1 MSSIFISHSSSN
13 NSEAIVIKNWL
24 IEQGWDDI
32 FLDFDPHKG
41 IVVGE
46 HWKIALHDAAN
57 CCDAVLFLISQA
69 WLESEWCRKELYLA
83 EKLDKHIIAIEIEED
98 LAIDTLLEKLKST
111 TQLISLVKGKDH
123 QMLRFAHPDTGDPDY
138 VLFSKSGLIGLKK
151 GLLKAGLD
159 PLFFEW
165 PPQQDL
171 NRSPYR
177 GMLPLE
183 AEDAGIFYGREAST
197 NEMLAKLRKL
207 STKQTSAAMI
217 ILGASGAGKS
227 SFLRAGILP
236 RLHREDRYFLPLPI
250 IRPENSVIWG
260 EYGLLLALTKIFD
273 EHKLG
278 ITRGAL
284 REIIKNNNKEL
295 FRLLQKLANEA
306 TVPLLTDETGQITP
320 TLVLTIDQGEELFHS
335 DDDEQSKKFMEL
347 IKQLVLHPD
356 LAIIIL
362 VTIRSDAY
370 EYLQSNKEMEDIPQ
384 HIFSL
389 APMPQGAYHNIIEGP
404 ARRLQDTERPLTIDP
419 ALTQKLLQDI
429 EEGGNKDS
437 LPLLAF
443 TLERLYLEYGGNGSL
458 TLVEYEEMGGLV
470 GAINAAVEIALINAE
485 QDPLLPNDRQAIINL
500 LHRGLIPWL
509 AGIDPDSQIP
519 RRRVAKYS
527 EIPIEALP
535 IIEHLIDQRLL
546 AKDLDASSKERT
558 IEPAHE
564 ALLRQWSLLQ
574 GWLKEDFVALS
585 TLESLQRASR
595 DWAAN
600 NKKNAWLNHNSGRLE
615 YAELLKQRDNLWK
628 SLSQN
633 DWEYLKACREQ
644 ENQQKNRELTEVQ
657 KLAAAQKRI
666 AKITSIGMLV
676 AIVLFMISVLL
687 GWQVKK
693 ANVETER
700 QLQEANHNFGLA
712 LFERAKQTFAEK
724 RYTEAAYFS
733 ANAFSKIKQQ
743 DVLFKINN
751 IWVKSVNQPSSVWS
765 SPLVSHH
772 NENINAV
779 AFSPDG
785 SLLISASSD
794 NVLLLWDVATGKTIK
809 SFTGHSDRVTSVA
822 FSPDGKKLASG
833 SADQQIYLWD
843 IASAKYLK
851 NLKGHTQLVSS
862 VAFSPDGLTLASA
875 SDDDSIRLWD
885 ISNGKQIKKLIAN
898 SVGITSIAFSPDGQ
912 TLATGFGNST
922 AFYPTA
928 STNNTIRLWDLNS
941 DQTQTLSGHI
951 KPVTSVAFSP
961 DGQTLAS
968 ASVDTSI
975 RLWDLRNNSL
985 KTTLKGHNNHV
996 TSLAFSKDSK
1006 RLVSGSM
1013 DKTIRLWDLTT
1024 NKIKNVLIGHTEI
1037 VTSVAFSADGLT
1049 LASGSKDDT
1058 LRLWDISSSQ
1068 ITTELTGHKKPVK
1081 SVAFS
1086 PDGLTL
1092 SSASGDQTI
1101 KIWDVAS
1108 KQLQTTLSKHTD
1120 GVHSIAISHDGLK
1133 LASAAD
1139 DNTIRLWDLS
1149 DDQMTSTLIVQNQ
1162 ATTSIAFSPDQL
1174 MLAAGFRNGTT
1185 QTWDL
1190 SNNKQKPLMKTTSK
1204 EMISITS
1211 LTFTPDGLTLA
1222 TGLGNGS
1229 IEIWDL
1235 LNNKRINTIQVHSM
1249 PINSLIFSPDGATI
1263 ASASEDKTITLYNI
1277 ASPENKTTLT
1287 THKRAVN
1294 SIAFSFDGSV
1304 LASAS
1309 SDRNIHISHVPS
1321 GKLTSILTG
1330 HFKSVNSVAF
1340 SPNSLLLASAS
1351 SDHTIQ
1357 LWDIA
1362 QYSHLSDESY
1372 RQNWLSEQEVHHGYY
1387 LNSVNMY
1394 IKKSESK
1401 FGENN
1406 NPTPNWSITHP
1417 FH

>member
-1 MSSIFISHSSSN
+1 MSNIFISHSSSN
-13 NSEAIVIKNWL
+13 NFEAIAIKNWL

-32 FLDFDPHKG
+32 FLDLDPDSG
-41 IVVGE
+41 IVAGE
-46 HWKIALHDAAN
+46 RWEAALHDAAN
-57 CCDAVLFLISQA
+57 RCDAVLFLASQA
-69 WLESEWCRKELYLA
+69 WLKSDWCRKEFHLTH
-83 EKLDKHIIAIEIEED
+83 KLNKRIIGILIED
-98 LAIDTLLEKLKST
+98 LVIKTLPEELTST
-111 TQLISLVKGKDH
+111 WQLINLASSCDH
-123 QMLRFAHPDTGDPDY
+123 KTIAVTHPDTGQQLH
-138 VLFSKSGLIGLKK
+138 VHFSTSGLIRLKNGLV
-151 GLLKAGLD
+151 KAGLD

-165 PPQQDL
+165 PPQHDP

-183 AEDAGIFYGREAST
+183 ADDAGIFYGREAPT
-197 NEMLAKLRKL
+197 NELLDKLRGIRSNQL
-207 STKQTSAAMI
+207 SSLMV

-236 RLHREDRYFLPLPI
+236 RLSRDDRHFLPLPI
-250 IRPENSVIWG
+250 IRPENSVLWG
-260 EYGLLLALTKIFD
+260 EHGLLLALIKIF
-273 EHKLG
+273 EEYKLG

-284 REIIKNNNKEL
+284 REIIKDNDKEL
-295 FRLLQKLANEA
+295 FKLLQKLANKA
-306 TVPLLTDETGQITP
+306 AVPLLTGETGQITP

-335 DDDEQSKKFMEL
+335 DCGEQSQKFMEL
-347 IKQLVLHPD
+347 IKQLALHPK
-356 LAIIIL
+356 LALVIL

-370 EYLQSNKEMEDIPQ
+370 EYLQSNQELENIPQ

-404 ARRLQDTERPLTIDP
+404 ARRLKGTDRPLKIDP
-419 ALTQKLLQDI
+419 ALTQKLLLDI

-443 TLERLYLEYGGNGSL
+443 TLQRLYLEYGGNGNL

-485 QDPLLPNDRQAIINL
+485 QDPLLPSDRQAIINL

-509 AGIDPDSQIP
+509 AGIDPDSQVP

-546 AKDLDASSKERT
+546 AKDFDVDSKEKT

-564 ALLRQWSLLQ
+564 ALLRQWGLLQ

-600 NKKNAWLNHNSGRLE
+600 NKKSAWLNHNSGRLE

-628 SLSQN
+628 FLSQE
-633 DWEYLKACREQ
+633 DWEYLKACREL
-644 ENQQKNRELTEVQ
+644 ENQQKNKELTEVQ

-666 AKITSIGMLV
+666 AKRTSIGMLV
-676 AIVLFMISVLL
+676 AVVLFMISVLL
-687 GWQVKK
+687 GWQVKQ
-693 ANVETER
+693 ANVETKK

-724 RYTEAAYFS
+724 RHAEAAYFS

-743 DVLFKINN
+743 DILFQANN
-751 IWVKSVNQPSSVWS
+751 IWVKSINQPLSVWS
-765 SPLVSHH
+765 SPPASHH
-772 NENINAV
+772 NENINSV
-779 AFSPDG
+779 AFSPIG
-785 SLLISASSD
+785 SHLVSASSD
-794 NVLLLWDVATGKTIK
+794 NVLLLWDVATGKTIR
-809 SFTGHSDRVTSVA
+809 SFTGHSDRVTSVT
-822 FSPDGKKLASG
+822 FSPDGKTLASG

-843 IASAKYLK
+843 IASSKHL
-851 NLKGHTQLVSS
+851 NTLEGHTQLVSS

-875 SDDDSIRLWD
+875 SDDDSIRLWNVA
-885 ISNGKQIKKLIAN
+885 NGKQIKKLIAN
-898 SVGITSIAFSPDGQ
+898 SVGITSITFSPDGQ
-912 TLATGFGNST
+912 TLASGFGNST
-922 AFYPTA
+922 GFYPIA
-928 STNNTIRLWDLNS
+928 SKNNTIRLWDLNS
-941 DQTQTLSGHI
+941 DNTQTLSGHI

-975 RLWDLRNNSL
+975 RLWDLSNNSL

-996 TSLAFSKDSK
+996 TSLAFSIDGK

-1013 DKTIRLWDLTT
+1013 DKTLRLWDLTT

-1037 VTSVAFSADGLT
+1037 VTSVAFSPDGLT
-1049 LASGSKDDT
+1049 LASGSKDNT
-1058 LRLWDISSSQ
+1058 LRLWDISASQ

-1092 SSASGDQTI
+1092 SSASSDQTI
-1101 KIWDVAS
+1101 MLWDVVS
-1108 KQLQTTLSKHTD
+1108 KQLQATLSKHTG
-1120 GVHSIAISHDGLK
+1120 GVHSIAYSHDGLK

-1149 DDQMTSTLIVQNQ
+1149 DNLITSTLIAQNQ
-1162 ATTSIAFSPDQL
+1162 ATTSIAFSPNQL
-1174 MLAAGFRNGTT
+1174 ILAAGLRNGTT
-1185 QTWDL
+1185 QAWDL
-1190 SNNKQKPLMKTTSK
+1190 SNNKQKSLMKITSK
-1204 EMISITS
+1204 ELISITS

-1222 TGLGNGS
+1222 TGLGDGS
-1229 IEIWDL
+1229 IELWDL
-1235 LNNKRINTIQVHSM
+1235 LNNKRLNTIQTHSM

-1263 ASASEDKTITLYNI
+1263 ASASEDKTITLFDL
-1277 ASPENKTTLT
+1277 ASPDNKATLT
-1287 THKRAVN
+1287 NHKRAVN
-1294 SIAFSFDGSV
+1294 SIAFSFDGSIM
-1304 LASAS
+1304 ASAS
-1309 SDRNIHISHVPS
+1309 SDHNIHIWHVAS
-1321 GKLTSILTG
+1321 GKLINILTG

-1351 SDHTIQ
+1351 SDHTVQ

-1362 QYSHLSDESY
+1362 QYSQLSDESF
-1372 RQNWLSEQEVHHGYY
+1372 RQKWLSEQVNNHGYY
-1387 LNSVNMY
+1387 LNSVNMH
-1394 IKKSESK
+1394 IKIPETKLT
-1401 FGENN
+1401 ENN
-1406 NPTPNWSITHP
+1406 NLAPIWSSTHP
-1417 FH
+1417 YH